1 MKQKQIL
8 SITLKL
14 NVNETLNQS
23 FKSSLSRQQNS
34 NVKPIRQ
41 DIDID
46 GQIFHSFNFP
56 N

>member
-8 SITLKL
+8 SIKPKL
-14 NVNETLNQS
+14 NVNETSNQS
-23 FKSSLSRQQNS
+23 FKSSRQQNS

-41 DIDID
+41 DID
-46 GQIFHSFNFP
+46 GQILYSFNFP